1 MNNKLNYL
9 LAAFIFAIMTGCLQ
23 ETESEL
29 DRIMERDNA
38 ALERYI
44 DANGIEATKVQSGFY
59 YDKIQEMPEAP
70 QFQNN
75 DYIGI
80 YFEIKSLDG
89 QLIKSYLD
97 ETKEPIIFKQSI
109 DGIWPSV
116 IGYSAGLSRIGEEMM
131 VYSPSYLAFG
141 NYGYQQL
148 ILPNSNLVMRIKFA
162 KRYTEA
168 ELKDREEQLI
178 LDYIAANEL
187 EGFEK
192 IQDGI
197 YRRILHGGDAEEDLT
212 VNTDIVTFDF
222 KLFHMGETTST
233 FESSATNRPS
243 VTLGRQENLPF
254 LEHGLKGIRKEAKVE
269 VLAYSF
275 AAYDNSIQ
283 IIPSDI
289 RADLYQ
295 KGEQID
301 LIRPY
306 TPVLFSAEVMNVL

>member
-9 LAAFIFAIMTGCLQ
+9 STVFVLALMTGCLQ
-23 ETESEL
+23 EDESEL
-29 DRIMERDNA
+29 DRIIARDNA

-59 YDKIQEMPEAP
+59 YTKISERPDAP
-70 QFQNN
+70 QIQNN
-75 DYIGI
+75 DFIGI
-80 YFEIKSLDG
+80 YSEIKSLDG

-97 ETKEPIIFKQSI
+97 ETKEPIIFKQSL

-116 IGYSAGLSRIGEEMM
+116 IGFSAGLSRIGEEMM

-162 KRYTEA
+162 KRYTLA
-168 ELKDREEQLI
+168 ELKEREEQMI
-178 LDYIAANEL
+178 LDYITANEL
-187 EGFEK
+187 EGFDK

-197 YRRILHGGDAEEDLT
+197 YRRILEEGDAEEDVS
-212 VNTDIVTFDF
+212 VNTDVVTFDF

-233 FESSATNRPS
+233 FESTATNRPS

-254 LEHGLKGIRKEAKVE
+254 LQHGLKGIRKGAKVE

-275 AAYDNSIQ
+275 AAYDQSIQ

-301 LIRPY
+301 LVRPF
-306 TPVLFSAEVMNVL
+306 TPVLLSAEIINVF

>member
-9 LAAFIFAIMTGCLQ
+9 FATLIFAIMTGCLQ

-44 DANGIEATKVQSGFY
+44 DANGIQATRVQSGFY

-75 DYIGI
+75 DFIGI

-116 IGYSAGLSRIGEEMM
+116 IGYSAGLSRLGEEIM

-148 ILPNSNLVMRIKFA
+148 ILPNSNLVLRIKFA
-162 KRYTEA
+162 KKYTEA
-168 ELKDREEQLI
+168 ELKEREEQMI
-178 LDYIAANEL
+178 LDYISANEL

-197 YRRILHGGDAEEDLT
+197 YRRVLDEGDAEEDPT

-222 KLFHMGETTST
+222 KLFHMGESTAT

-269 VLAYSF
+269 VLVYSF
-275 AAYDNSIQ
+275 AAYNNSIQ

-289 RADLYQ
+289 REDLYQ

-301 LIRPY
+301 LVRPY
-306 TPVLFSAEVMNVL
+306 TPVLFSAEVLNVL

>member
-1 MNNKLNYL
+1 MNNKLNFL
-9 LAAFIFAIMTGCLQ
+9 SAFFILAIMTGCLQ

-29 DRIMERDNA
+29 DQIIERDNA
-38 ALERYI
+38 TLERYI

-59 YDKIQEMPEAP
+59 YDKILEKPDAP

-75 DYIGI
+75 DFIGI

-116 IGYSAGLSRIGEEMM
+116 IGYSAGLSRIGEELM

-168 ELKDREEQLI
+168 ELKQREDQMI

-197 YRRILHGGDAEEDLT
+197 YRRILDQGDAEKDVT
-212 VNTDIVTFDF
+212 KNTDVVSFDF

-254 LEHGLKGIRKEAKVE
+254 LDHGLKGVRKGAKVE
-269 VLAYSF
+269 VLVYSF
-275 AAYDNSIQ
+275 AAYNNSIQ

-289 RADLYQ
+289 RADLFQ

-301 LIRPY
+301 LVRPY
-306 TPVLFSAEVMNVL
+306 TPVLFSAGLFNVL

>member
-9 LAAFIFAIMTGCLQ
+9 SAIFILSIMTGCLQ
-23 ETESEL
+23 ETESDL
-29 DRIMERDNA
+29 DRIIERDNA

-59 YDKIQEMPEAP
+59 YEKIQEMPEAS

-75 DYIGI
+75 DFIGI

-116 IGYSAGLSRIGEEMM
+116 IGYSAGLSRLGEELM

-162 KRYTEA
+162 RKYTEA
-168 ELKDREEQLI
+168 ELKEREEQLI
-178 LDYIAANEL
+178 LAYIDENEL

-197 YRRILHGGDAEEDLT
+197 YRRILDEGDAEEELT
-212 VNTDIVTFDF
+212 TNTDIVTFAF

-275 AAYDNSIQ
+275 AAYNNSIQ
-283 IIPSDI
+283 IIPSDV
-289 RADLYQ
+289 RKDLYD

-301 LIRPY
+301 LVRPY
-306 TPVLFSAEVMNVL
+306 TPVLFSAEVLNVQ

>member
-9 LAAFIFAIMTGCLQ
+9 GVIFILAIMTGCLQ
-23 ETESEL
+23 ETESDL
-29 DRIMERDNA
+29 DRIIERDNT

-59 YDKIQEMPEAP
+59 YEKIQEIPEAS

-75 DYIGI
+75 DFIGI

-89 QLIKSYLD
+89 QLIKSHLD

-116 IGYSAGLSRIGEEMM
+116 IGYSAGLSRLGEELM

-162 KRYTEA
+162 RKYTEA
-168 ELKDREEQLI
+168 ELKEREEQLI
-178 LDYIAANEL
+178 LDYIDANEL

-197 YRRILHGGDAEEDLT
+197 YRRILDEGDADEDLT
-212 VNTDIVTFDF
+212 TNTDIVSFDF

-283 IIPSDI
+283 IIPSDV
-289 RADLYQ
+289 RKDLYE

-301 LIRPY
+301 LVRPY
-306 TPVLFSAEVMNVL
+306 TPVLFSAEVLNVQ

>member
-1 MNNKLNYL
+1 MNNTLNYL
-9 LAAFIFAIMTGCLQ
+9 SVVFIISLMTGCIK
-23 ETESEL
+23 ETESDL
-29 DRIMERDNA
+29 DRIIERDNA

-44 DANGIEATKVQSGFY
+44 NANEIDATKVQSGFY
-59 YDKIQEMPEAP
+59 YEKIQGKPEAA

-75 DYIGI
+75 DFIGI
-80 YFEIKSLDG
+80 YFEIKTLDG
-89 QLIKSYLD
+89 QLVKSYLD
-97 ETKEPIIFKQSI
+97 ETKEPIIFRQSI
-109 DGIWPSV
+109 DGVWPAV
-116 IGYSAGLSRIGEEMM
+116 IGYSAGLSRVGEELM

-148 ILPNSNLVMRIKFA
+148 ILPNSNLVMKIKFA
-162 KRYTEA
+162 EKYTEA
-168 ELKDREEQLI
+168 ELKQREDQLI
-178 LDYIAANEL
+178 LDYIAQNEL

-197 YRRILHGGDAEEDLT
+197 YRRIVDEGDAEEEVAGNL
-212 VNTDIVTFDF
+212 DIVSFDF
-222 KLFHMGETTST
+222 KLFHMGETTAT

-243 VTLGRQENLPF
+243 VTLGRQENLGF
-254 LEHGLKGIRKEAKVE
+254 LEHGLKGVRKEAKVE

-275 AAYDNSIQ
+275 AAYAQSIQ

-301 LIRPY
+301 LVRPY
-306 TPVLFSAEVMNVL
+306 TPILFTAEVLNVQ

>member
-1 MNNKLNYL
+1 MNNKFNYL
-9 LAAFIFAIMTGCLQ
+9 SAFIILTLMTGCLK
-23 ETESEL
+23 ETESDL
-29 DRIMERDNA
+29 DRLIERDNA

-44 DANGIEATKVQSGFY
+44 DANGIEAIKVQSGFY
-59 YDKIQEMPEAP
+59 YDKIQEMPEAS

-75 DYIGI
+75 DLIGI
-80 YFEIKSLDG
+80 YFEIKTLDG
-89 QLIKSYLD
+89 QLVKSYLD

-116 IGYSAGLSRIGEEMM
+116 IGYSAGLARIGEELM

-162 KRYTEA
+162 QKYTEA
-168 ELKDREEQLI
+168 ELKQREEQLI
-178 LDYIAANEL
+178 LDYIAQNEL

-197 YRRILHGGDAEEDLT
+197 FRRILDEGDAEEDVT
-212 VNTDIVTFDF
+212 GNADIVSFDF
-222 KLFHMGETTST
+222 KLFHMGETTAT

-243 VTLGRQENLPF
+243 VTLGRQENLGF
-254 LEHGLKGIRKEAKVE
+254 LEHGLRGVRKEAKVE

-275 AAYDNSIQ
+275 AAYAESIQ

-289 RADLYQ
+289 RADLFQ

-301 LIRPY
+301 LVKPY
-306 TPVLFSAEVMNVL
+306 TPILFTAEVLNVQ

>member
-1 MNNKLNYL
+1 MNNKLKYISAIFI
-9 LAAFIFAIMTGCLQ
+9 LASVTGCLQ

-44 DANGIEATKVQSGFY
+44 DANGIDATKVQSGFY
-59 YDKIQEMPEAP
+59 YDKIHEMPEAP

-75 DYIGI
+75 DFIGI

-116 IGYSAGLSRIGEEMM
+116 IGYSAGLSRIGEELM

-162 KRYTEA
+162 RKYTEA
-168 ELKDREEQLI
+168 ELKEREEQLI
-178 LDYIAANEL
+178 LDYIAENEL

-192 IQDGI
+192 IQDGM
-197 YRRILHGGDAEEDLT
+197 YRRILDEGDAEEDLT

-222 KLFHMGETTST
+222 KLFHMGETAST
-233 FESSATNRPS
+233 FESSVTNRPS
-243 VTLGRQENLPF
+243 VTLGRQENMPF
-254 LEHGLKGIRKEAKVE
+254 LEDGLKGVRKGAKVE

-283 IIPSDI
+283 IIPSDV
-289 RADLYQ
+289 RADLHQ

-301 LIRPY
+301 LVRPY
-306 TPVLFSAEVMNVL
+306 TPILFSAEVLNVQ